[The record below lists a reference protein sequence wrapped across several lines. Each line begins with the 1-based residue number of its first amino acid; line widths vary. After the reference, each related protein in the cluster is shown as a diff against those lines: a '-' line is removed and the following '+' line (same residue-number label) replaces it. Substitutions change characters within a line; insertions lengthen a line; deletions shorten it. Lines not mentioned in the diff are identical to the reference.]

1 VDSNGTPRNPT
12 WSPDGKWIAFTK
24 SGPASSGKP
33 NIWISP
39 SEGGESKQLTS
50 DVDQVADVV
59 RWSPDG
65 KTIAYFGADKTLR
78 LVPSTGGSSRV
89 LTKFTVPEDYP
100 LGFCG
105 LSWSPDASKLVYTTF
120 QKVWMIPASGGEPK
134 QIPVGFDGSRI
145 QQIDWS
151 PDGKTLAF
159 SGASGAEEE
168 VWLMSDFLHLVKTP
182 R

>member
-1 VDSNGTPRNPT
+1 M
-12 WSPDGKWIAFTK
+12 
-24 SGPASSGKP
+24 
-33 NIWISP
+33 
-39 SEGGESKQLTS
+39 
-50 DVDQVADVV
+50 
-59 RWSPDG
+59 
-65 KTIAYFGADKTLR
+65 
-78 LVPSTGGSSRV
+78 